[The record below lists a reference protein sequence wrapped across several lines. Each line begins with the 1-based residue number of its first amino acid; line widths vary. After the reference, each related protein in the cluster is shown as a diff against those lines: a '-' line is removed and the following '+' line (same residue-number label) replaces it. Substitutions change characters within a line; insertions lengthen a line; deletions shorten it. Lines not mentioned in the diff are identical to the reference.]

1 MIVFFNISL
10 VGYLLAS
17 IVYFVQLVYRRQLI
31 SNIAMATVIAGFISH
46 TLVIGLRSQAT
57 GHGPYTTSFEVAVF
71 FAWVLTG
78 IFLFANW
85 KYQIKDLGA
94 FVMPVIFLVFLY
106 ATFLSREV
114 VAFPDTEFQALLTL
128 HRTLSILGYAAL
140 AMAFA
145 VGCMYLI
152 QEQQVKSKKLGMMFF
167 RMPSLET
174 LDNLNSR
181 VISIGF
187 PLFTLGFVTG
197 SIWNMEMTQH
207 SLFSWNMIKVWPLI
221 AGWLIYGLV
230 FFGRLF
236 VGLRGKRAAQ
246 FSMAGF
252 ATVMLTYFLHV

>member
-1 MIVFFNISL
+1 MVVFFNISL

-31 SNIAMATVIAGFISH
+31 SNIAMSTVIAGFISH
-46 TLVIGLRSQAT
+46 TLVIALRSQAT

-71 FAWVLTG
+71 FAWVLAV

-94 FVMPVIFLVFLY
+94 FVVPVIFLVFLY

-114 VAFPDTEFQALLTL
+114 VAFPDTEYQALLTL

-187 PLFTLGFVTG
+187 PLFTLGFITG
-197 SIWNMEMTQH
+197 TMWNMEMTQH
-207 SLFSWNMIKVWPLI
+207 SIFSLNMIKVWPFI